1 MPMDAKTSRIC
12 RMVVIVATVAVAG
25 WSAVIAE
32 VPLVLISAATGGF
45 LFYLCRS
52 RMEEVVVDE
61 RDERV
66 SERAAK
72 VAVES
77 FAAASALVGVL
88 FIAARDEHPGLMNV
102 GFALAFSAS
111 ALMILYSAL
120 YGYYNRRYGY
130 EPCDEE

>member
-12 RMVVIVATVAVAG
+12 RMVIIVGTVAIAG
-25 WSAVIAE
+25 WFAVMAE
-32 VPLVLISAATGGF
+32 VALVLASAAVGAV
-45 LFYLCRS
+45 LYHLCRS
-52 RMEEVVVDE
+52 RIKEVVADE

-72 VAVES
+72 VAVEA

-88 FIAARDEHPGLMNV
+88 LIAARNEHPELINA
-102 GFALAFSAS
+102 GFALAFSAC

-120 YGYYNRRYGY
+120 YGYYNRRYGF